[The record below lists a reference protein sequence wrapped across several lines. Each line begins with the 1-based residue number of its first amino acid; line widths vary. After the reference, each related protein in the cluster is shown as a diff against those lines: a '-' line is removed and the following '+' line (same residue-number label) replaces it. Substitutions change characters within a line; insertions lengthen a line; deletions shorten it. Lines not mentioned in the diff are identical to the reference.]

1 MTIQTL
7 FEAQDYLTIMRH
19 GDLKRI
25 VDIDALRKKHSTDEI
40 ISFLKD
46 YTREKEKCLR
56 NLILMDKT
64 QRRVDETVAAMFR
77 LHMAIK
83 TLESDLDVIN
93 IPDGKEVKQ
102 VVQLKQRTEKG
113 GRVSKRD
120 RRRHSGTRK
129 WKDKHHDGKD
139 RDTGQGIQR
148 AA

>member
-1 MTIQTL
+1 MIQTL
-7 FEAQDYLTIMRH
+7 YEAQDYLTMMRH
-19 GDLKRI
+19 GDLRRI

-46 YTREKEKCLR
+46 YTREKEKSLR

-83 TLESDLDVIN
+83 TLENDPGVIN
-93 IPDGKEVKQ
+93 IPDEKEVKQ

-120 RRRHSGTRK
+120 RRRHRGSGKRQ
-129 WKDKHHDGKD
+129 DKHHDGKD
-139 RDTGQGIQR
+139 WDTGQGVQR